1 MIGYV
6 DAIGF
11 FAGFFTTLASVPQ
24 ILKSIRTKSTR
35 DLSLAFIGMIAFGQ
49 ALWITYGL
57 IIGSAPVVVA
67 NVFSF
72 ALAATLIALKLKYK

>member
-11 FAGFFTTLASVPQ
+11 FAGFFTTVASLPQ
-24 ILKSIRTKSTR
+24 ILKSVRTKSTK
-35 DLSLAFIGMIAFGQ
+35 DLSLAFLGMIAFGQ
-49 ALWITYGL
+49 GLWIAYGL
-57 IIGSAPVVVA
+57 IISSAPVIAA

-72 ALAATLIALKLKYK
+72 ALAATLITLKLKYR